1 MSIMFHQLDLSF
13 DKIGG
18 ITMEFRLHQINIE
31 IRNLTTNLALFKMFG
46 FDEGV
51 TEATENLKALESE
64 KANLEAMGITDTAE
78 WVTINNRPERVEN
91 VENNKVERIR
101 PRVRIM

>member
-1 MSIMFHQLDLSF
+1 MEN
-13 DKIGG
+13 
-18 ITMEFRLHQINIE
+18 EFRLHQINIE

-51 TEATENLKALESE
+51 AEATENIKALESE
-64 KANLEAMGITDTAE
+64 KANLEAMGIVDTAE
-78 WVTINNRPERVEN
+78 WAINRSEHVEN
-91 VENNKVERIR
+91 VERVK

>member
-1 MSIMFHQLDLSF
+1 MEN
-13 DKIGG
+13 
-18 ITMEFRLHQINIE
+18 EFRLHQINIE

-51 TEATENLKALESE
+51 AEATENIKALESE
-64 KANLEAMGITDTAE
+64 KANLEAMGIVDTAE
-78 WVTINNRPERVEN
+78 WEINRSEHVEN
-91 VENNKVERIR
+91 VERVK